1 MSQNLIITN
10 NRESEYV
17 EFNVNIPDG
26 YNKFRLE
33 YLNGSVIN
41 QNYLKVGDTI
51 TFKFANNPIRYDI
64 PKGAVNLIYG
74 RDTGSIMY
82 QYTTASD
89 PTEYKF
95 LELDVFKYQK
105 LVYIPIYQCWSNTY
119 GMITYIINPC
129 DRNFL
134 KEQPTP
140 QQPDVL
146 IDSTDGVDT
155 YVSFTGQYCLAF
167 DSTPIDKIPDQT
179 ITIGESISNS
189 KTRPVDMGSYQLS
202 NNVVNEVQVNTVT
215 TNTYNYG
222 SVWRYTVSNQVLK
235 HTETI
240 DIEEPSTIPS
250 PMYLVLGTKD
260 DATNEIT
267 AVGNYTILPS
277 YRLSSDASTNKSP
290 YVVYRYNDISEDH
303 YKVEDLGAVY
313 KTLHIVG
320 NTTYTMELP
329 PFIAIKDSNNQYSLI
344 PPNWRC
350 KGSDLRTNGIIG
362 KYKNGSEIAL
372 DSGDNVGNPGY
383 IISDWYYTGRECT
396 YIVTYKNASDKWVP
410 LPNTGP
416 QIQINLGNAQLQFFR
431 FNTIYTVTDTG
442 GRTRQIKIIA
452 TNNANTPYKGL
463 YLCGML
469 EKGSHTITYQ
479 INVGVSSLV
488 NLYSTELTIS
498 NVTSDLLQLTDNST
512 LNNTEDLYVT
522 AVHDRDGQPGIRI
535 SAKPMRNIKHTVRID
550 PNEQQLTQDTHPYNY
565 LVSNSNIQW
574 VANGA
579 GTTTMDL
586 QAFIPVKTNKFLHQL
601 TEGSERSGWFIIGD
615 ITYGAPAV
623 YIADNVCEVYLATGH
638 ETLNVE
644 QPKEDDKKFKTF
656 NGTLIFDRSNTKIT
670 RLFSNDLTG
679 ACLGYLN
686 DILAAKLSRYY
697 FCCNY
702 NVWNSFLDTKQ
713 QNINFTMD
721 LSFLDKLYNNSKF
734 FTGYHETWMSNAS
747 DLVKLIG
754 SENVVNNCMSSL
766 YPEEQQYK
774 CLITYNDQ
782 YRDEE
787 FPDPSTRTDPFYYK
801 LFHFYT
807 GGLTDYPYAGVGD
820 WDNATES
827 TVGGLN
833 LMYVPTN
840 RTSDNEILNESRGQ
854 FCNNIGARV
863 CDKPIFVNDVSAA
876 SLFNSSIYRDSTDNK
891 RCYSNSNTYLT
902 GSIETLPV
910 FRIYRNSNFEQT
922 DLTITTGGIKLLH
935 PIYLQ
940 STPRMLVNNI
950 LYMFDTAIE
959 YLLKQYGSITNA
971 DNTFGYIGVLVQQ
984 EPPLADD
991 VNTLFDFP
999 NEHPMLRFS
1008 VTNNANNNGDYI
1020 AASLDSMMIL
1030 NYMHTTSINEY
1041 QSIKELADSLPTAA
1055 SNEEV
1060 IADLTTNSIETNVQ
1074 LFSYKYFNF
1083 LSEVNQFAMVV
1094 FNSMYVETVPFNT
1107 DILSLYW
1114 NLTTVSQGKTI
1125 TNNELIAELTTTI
1138 QGYINNSLSFNN
1150 IKTCKV
1156 FICKLGEFL
1165 DFPRILYAGCNSYNN
1180 TVNVT
1185 VWNYDSTKYKSP
1197 ITTNVIRDPDGV
1209 VTGYYTS
1216 NVDRP
1221 EQKVN
1226 TTLYGVMF
1234 RYHQLSHG
1242 YQNFPN
1248 ELTNEYLV
1256 SKSLGNR
1263 TFTLVL
1269 YDEYGRRIP
1278 NEDTNQGFKNNLY
1291 IELVLE

>member
-1 MSQNLIITN
+1 MTQNLIITN
-10 NRESEYV
+10 NRDSEYV

-33 YLNGSVIN
+33 YLNGSIIN

-64 PKGAVNLIYG
+64 PKGAVNLIYN
-74 RDTGSIMY
+74 DKSTV
-82 QYTTASD
+82 AD
-89 PTEYKF
+89 PTPYEY

-105 LVYIPIYQCWSNTY
+105 LVYIPIYQCWSTKYNR
-119 GMITYIINPC
+119 IIYIINLC
-129 DRNFL
+129 DRNYL
-134 KEQPTP
+134 KEQPTS
-140 QQPDVL
+140 QQSDVL

-155 YVSFTGQYCLAF
+155 YVSFTGNYCLAF

-202 NNVVNEVQVNTVT
+202 NNVVNEVSVNTVT

-240 DIEEPSTIPS
+240 TPDIGAVIST
-250 PMYLVLGTKD
+250 MQLVLGVLNTDENKTY
-260 DATNEIT
+260 AASEWTL
-267 AVGNYTILPS
+267 LPS
-277 YRLSSDASTNKSP
+277 DILSTDSDKNTS
-290 YVVYRYNDISEDH
+290 R
-303 YKVEDLGAVY
+303 YKVYKLDVSLPIDLLEEINDGY
-313 KTLHIVG
+313 KPSIRYSNNIDWSRAPYIV
-320 NTTYTMELP
+320 L
-329 PFIAIKDSNNQYSLI
+329 KDSDGKYSNI
-344 PPNWRC
+344 PPGWSM
-350 KGSDLRTNGIIG
+350 KGEEFEGSDLIGIAED
-362 KYKNGSEIAL
+362 GSEIL
-372 DSGDNVGNPGY
+372 FDPDLTTGY
-383 IISDWYYTGRECT
+383 INTDWWYTGRE
-396 YIVTYKNASDKWVP
+396 ITYKVQYLDEGTMQWKDITNMSFDLGDDHLTTFTIARRSDVRYRSSR
-410 LPNTGP
+410 G
-416 QIQINLGNAQLQFFR
+416 
-431 FNTIYTVTDTG
+431 TDHYIRILTPG
-442 GRTRQIKIIA
+442 SQ
-452 TNNANTPYKGL
+452 TNRRKL
-463 YLCGML
+463 YLCGRL
-469 EKGSHTITYQ
+469 GIGGTTITYQ
-479 INVGVSSLV
+479 LNSGVTRFV
-488 NLYSTELTIS
+488 NLYNIS
-498 NVTSDLLQLTDNST
+498 QPITNVTTDLMQLTDT
-512 LNNTEDLYVT
+512 AHPLLNTEDLYVT
-522 AVHDRDGQPGIRI
+522 AVEDSDHRPGIKL
-535 SAKPMRNIKHTVRID
+535 STKPLRNINHVVHVNVNASPDTSDAHPYTYSVTNNVIQWD
-550 PNEQQLTQDTHPYNY
+550 DDTEQETIGDAPLQVFIPLKSNIFIEQLTDY
-565 LVSNSNIQW
+565 
-574 VANGA
+574 
-579 GTTTMDL
+579 
-586 QAFIPVKTNKFLHQL
+586 
-601 TEGSERSGWFIIGD
+601 TERQGWFIIDSINGSPA
-615 ITYGAPAV
+615 TYLS
-623 YIADNVCEVYLATGH
+623 DNVCRVYLATGH
-638 ETLNVE
+638 DTLNVE
-644 QPKEDDKKFKTF
+644 QPTEDDKKFKTF

-702 NVWNSFLDTKQ
+702 NVWNSFLDTQ
-713 QNINFTMD
+713 QQSINFTMD
-721 LSFLDKLYNNSKF
+721 LSFLANLYNNSQF
-734 FTGYHETWMSNAS
+734 FTGYHETWMSNTS

-766 YPEEQQYK
+766 YPEEQQYD
-774 CLITYNDQ
+774 CLLTYNKAYDTSGGTP
-782 YRDEE
+782 YPPLDSK
-787 FPDPSTRTDPFYYK
+787 PKSTLRYK

-807 GGLTDYPYAGVGD
+807 SGLTDYPYAGVGD
-820 WDNATES
+820 WDNVSAI
-827 TVGGLN
+827 VGGGLN
-833 LMYVPTN
+833 LMYVPT
-840 RTSDNEILNESRGQ
+840 
-854 FCNNIGARV
+854 
-863 CDKPIFVNDVSAA
+863 DKP
-876 SLFNSSIYRDSTDNK
+876 YDNK
-891 RCYSNSNTYLT
+891 LLNNTIGQLNNDCYNRICEKPIYVYDIPTARNNQEHIYANVIDTLPTYNN
-902 GSIETLPV
+902 GDVGGGGYIESLPV

-950 LYMFDTAIE
+950 LYMLDTIIE
-959 YLLKQYGSITNA
+959 YLLKQYNNITNA
-971 DNTFGYIGVLVQQ
+971 DNSFGYLGVLI
-984 EPPLADD
+984 PINDPLDPTR
-991 VNTLFDFP
+991 TLSSYP
-999 NEHPMLRFS
+999 NEHPLLRFS
-1008 VTNNANNNGDYI
+1008 SIRTPNNNGNYI
-1020 AASLDSMMIL
+1020 AASLDSMMLL

-1041 QSIKELADSLPTAA
+1041 QSIKELTDSLPTAA

-1114 NLTTVSQGKTI
+1114 DLTKVSDGKVVVDSD
-1125 TNNELIAELTTTI
+1125 LIAKLTNTI
-1138 QGYINNSLSFNN
+1138 QGYINNSMSFNN

-1197 ITTNVIRDPDGV
+1197 IATNYVTTPDSD
-1209 VTGYYTS
+1209 VTKLYTS
-1216 NVDRP
+1216 TVDRP

-1226 TTLYGVMF
+1226 TTLFGVMF